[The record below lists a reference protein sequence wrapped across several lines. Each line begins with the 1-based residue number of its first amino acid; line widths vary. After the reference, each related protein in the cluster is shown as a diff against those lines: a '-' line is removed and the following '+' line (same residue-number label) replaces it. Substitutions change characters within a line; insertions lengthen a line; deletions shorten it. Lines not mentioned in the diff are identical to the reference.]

1 MIENSDVID
10 VGLKMDP
17 DKAEKRKGAYQ
28 CHECDDEFQ
37 TNKKLL
43 IHKATKHSATDKEPI
58 INLQNIRK
66 SSFFNIKSKVR
77 GCHVQYHCEV
87 NFPASEP
94 KILAYKTWSF
104 NLFVVF

>member
-1 MIENSDVID
+1 MRRNDVIMIENSDVID

-58 INLQNIRK
+58 INLRNTRK
-66 SSFFNIKSKVR
+66 SSFFT
-77 GCHVQYHCEV
+77 
-87 NFPASEP
+87 
-94 KILAYKTWSF
+94 KIYSTRPCIISF
-104 NLFVVF
+104 